1 MLSFY
6 FHLEMFCLRSILW
19 PNLASSRVAIAK
31 NLLMTPLGQLKFEG
45 SVLFERMK
53 CLISD
58 GMNENKAFV
67 SKF

>member
-1 MLSFY
+1 MAY
-6 FHLEMFCLRSILW
+6 
-19 PNLASSRVAIAK
+19 LASGFFKGRDRE

-58 GMNENKAFV
+58 GMNENKAFE
-67 SKF
+67 